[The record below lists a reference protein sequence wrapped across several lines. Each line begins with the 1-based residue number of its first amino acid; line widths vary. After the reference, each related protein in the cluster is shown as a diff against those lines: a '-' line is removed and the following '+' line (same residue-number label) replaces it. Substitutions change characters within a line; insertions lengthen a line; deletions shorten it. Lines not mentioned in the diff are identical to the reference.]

1 MRAKFKVR
9 HYPLLTRPGLEF
21 WWSNSA
27 LGPNRRAAPGTRYR
41 AFPHPLTWVS
51 SQLPR
56 MGLSHAMPRASLQA
70 LLVAY
75 QAQIDWLLA
84 QAEDFESG
92 ARKVSG
98 RIGGKEVDLSP
109 NLATEYR
116 HKAGN
121 MQAIMQA
128 YERLHAKEDNQC
140 R

>member
-1 MRAKFKVR
+1 
-9 HYPLLTRPGLEF
+9 
-21 WWSNSA
+21 
-27 LGPNRRAAPGTRYR
+27 
-41 AFPHPLTWVS
+41 
-51 SQLPR
+51 
-56 MGLSHAMPRASLQA
+56 MPRASLQA